1 MPLGLR
7 LFEDLVLCTLL
18 FLLVSTRLVFAARIF
33 LFSKY
38 IIVMYF
44 MLMPSELIV
53 SLIHLI
59 EFQVNSSRFSLR
71 RLFSPR
77 LCLPPYL
84 SLIKVTS
91 TFDANLFIPPSTFTS
106 KFINS
111 FIFLYLLTV

>member
-1 MPLGLR
+1 
-7 LFEDLVLCTLL
+7 
-18 FLLVSTRLVFAARIF
+18 
-33 LFSKY
+33 
-38 IIVMYF
+38 MYF

-59 EFQVNSSRFSLR
+59 EFQVNSRFSLQ

-91 TFDANLFIPPSTFTS
+91 TFDANLFIKPSTLQV
-106 KFINS
+106 N
-111 FIFLYLLTV
+111 L